1 MLFKEKVEVIAWND
15 FFAEIN
21 LSEEENK
28 QIKKWIAAGAIV
40 YVLKSDP
47 SMAMGIED
55 GIIKAFDPLISLM
68 QGISYPI
75 TFLMLSGGFILI
87 IMGQKSKGLTMIKW
101 AAVGYIGLQF
111 APAIMKILV
120 SVGKAMMAAGKA

>member
-1 MLFKEKVEVIAWND
+1 MFKKKVEVIKWND
-15 FFAEIN
+15 FFAQVN
-21 LSEEENK
+21 LNEEESK
-28 QIKKWIAAGAIV
+28 QVKKWITAGATV
-40 YVLKSDP
+40 FALNLNQVE
-47 SMAMGIED
+47 AAGIED
-55 GIIKAFDPLISLM
+55 NIIRAFNPLISLV

-120 SVGKAMMAAGKA
+120 SVGKAMMVAGKA